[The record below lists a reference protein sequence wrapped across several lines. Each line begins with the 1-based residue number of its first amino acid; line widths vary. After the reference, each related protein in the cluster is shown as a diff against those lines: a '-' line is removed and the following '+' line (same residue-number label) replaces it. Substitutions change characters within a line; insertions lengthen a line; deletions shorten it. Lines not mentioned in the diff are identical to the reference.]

1 MYFVE
6 GSPTSELR
14 HSSRHPSDDETNSV
28 PSRSYNVLRAARNL
42 FTLFYIE
49 KLVEYSMY
57 SICFH
62 VRVPPERHR

>member
-14 HSSRHPSDDETNSV
+14 HSLPHQSDDETNSV

-57 SICFH
+57 LICFH
-62 VRVPPERHR
+62 ERVPPERHR